1 MCDVWKVKLN
11 VEAFCLP
18 LFLHSLHTG
27 VYGLNEKLHIPSGF
41 EVSLKYNWE
50 LYFGDNYVTWLEE
63 VPGHALDLEH
73 FKQIIKKKILARDMK
88 LFCSVFAVSPV
99 THELYLNPKFNLY

>member
-1 MCDVWKVKLN
+1 MLKLS
-11 VEAFCLP
+11 VFP

-50 LYFGDNYVTWLEE
+50 LYFGNSYVTWLEGST
-63 VPGHALDLEH
+63 GHALDLEH

-88 LFCSVFAVSPV
+88 LFCSMFAVSPV
-99 THELYLNPKFNLY
+99 THELYFETLNSIY